1 MFGIRKIARITAA
14 AAATSRSVV
23 RLPAAAAAARGYS
36 SSNKNQPHGEHARD
50 HLIEYVTI
58 NNPAKRNALSMDVLK
73 DLKNQFMEI
82 QKSNSVEVHREGA
95 PGKKRRTKVIILKS
109 EGPVF
114 SSGHDL
120 QELRNGDTAFHT
132 ETFQLCADVMQLI
145 RRVPQTVIAQVQGLA
160 AAAGCQLVATCDLV
174 IAAEDASFA
183 TPGVTIGLFCTTPG
197 IALAR
202 AVPTK
207 KAMEMLLTGLPITAK
222 EAMEYGLVNEVVAN
236 EDLTKETLAL
246 ARQIAKA
253 SYDTLALGKKA
264 FYDQIQ
270 MKVEDAYVYGN
281 QVMVDNLKLDDT
293 KEGISAFLEK
303 RPPQW
308 KS

>member
-1 MFGIRKIARITAA
+1 
-14 AAATSRSVV
+14 
-23 RLPAAAAAARGYS
+23 
-36 SSNKNQPHGEHARD
+36 
-50 HLIEYVTI
+50 
-58 NNPAKRNALSMDVLK
+58 
-73 DLKNQFMEI
+73 
-82 QKSNSVEVHREGA
+82 
-95 PGKKRRTKVIILKS
+95 
-109 EGPVF
+109 
-114 SSGHDL
+114 
-120 QELRNGDTAFHT
+120 
-132 ETFQLCADVMQLI
+132 
-145 RRVPQTVIAQVQGLA
+145 
-160 AAAGCQLVATCDLV
+160 
-174 IAAEDASFA
+174 
-183 TPGVTIGLFCTTPG
+183 
-197 IALAR
+197 
-202 AVPTK
+202 
-207 KAMEMLLTGLPITAK
+207 MEMLLTGLPITAK